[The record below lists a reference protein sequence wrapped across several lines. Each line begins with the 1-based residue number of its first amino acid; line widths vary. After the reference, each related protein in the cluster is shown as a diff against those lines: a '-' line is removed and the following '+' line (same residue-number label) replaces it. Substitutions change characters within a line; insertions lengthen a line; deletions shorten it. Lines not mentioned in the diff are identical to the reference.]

1 MFNETKSISECIKKC
16 AIVFV
21 TIRFTTEDQCIPT
34 ITKLNIKKATT
45 GLEVIFKV
53 LINGLTEISSLISLC
68 IPINKRAGET
78 RGGVFDRV
86 TADTLYIS
94 GRMSDGVITD
104 LDGKWEEVM
113 GYKHSELKGLKYDGE
128 NLIHPDDLQKVKNI
142 EKNLKES
149 TTIYLTR
156 YSTIQRW
163 KHGKTGE
170 YIMLSMVW
178 DVNVEEDVGVVGCK
192 PIDGFISA

>member
-1 MFNETKSISECIKKC
+1 M
-16 AIVFV
+16 
-21 TIRFTTEDQCIPT
+21 
-34 ITKLNIKKATT
+34 
-45 GLEVIFKV
+45 
-53 LINGLTEISSLISLC
+53 
-68 IPINKRAGET
+68 
-78 RGGVFDRV
+78 FDRV

-128 NLIHPDDLQKVKNI
+128 NLIHPDDLEKVKNI

-149 TTIYLTR
+149 TTISLTR

-178 DVNVEEDVGVVGCK
+178 DVNVEEDIGLVVCK
-192 PIDGFISA
+192 TIDGFISA

>member
-1 MFNETKSISECIKKC
+1 MCI
-16 AIVFV
+16 
-21 TIRFTTEDQCIPT
+21 RDS
-34 ITKLNIKKATT
+34 T
-45 GLEVIFKV
+45 GSGAAKPNSLEELQSVV
-53 LINGLTEISSLISLC
+53 NYLMRENISLKDQLRGMKEKAK
-68 IPINKRAGET
+68 NKRARET

-113 GYKHSELKGLKYDGE
+113 GYKHSELKGLRYDGE
-128 NLIHPDDLQKVKNI
+128 NLIHPDDLEKVKNI

-149 TTIYLTR
+149 TTISLTR

-178 DVNVEEDVGVVGCK
+178 DVNVEEDIGLVVCK
-192 PIDGFISA
+192 TIDGFISA